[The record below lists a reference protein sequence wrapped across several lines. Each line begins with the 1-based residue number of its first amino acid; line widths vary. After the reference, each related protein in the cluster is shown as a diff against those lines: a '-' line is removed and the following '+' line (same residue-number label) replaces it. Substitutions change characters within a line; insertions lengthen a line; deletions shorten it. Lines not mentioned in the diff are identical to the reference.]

1 MFVSLLGI
9 DETYVPLDF
18 DLENKNWNFIEELL
32 TFVFLEGAWTSRF

>member
-18 DLENKNWNFIEELL
+18 DLENKNWNFIEDLP
-32 TFVFLEGAWTSRF
+32 T